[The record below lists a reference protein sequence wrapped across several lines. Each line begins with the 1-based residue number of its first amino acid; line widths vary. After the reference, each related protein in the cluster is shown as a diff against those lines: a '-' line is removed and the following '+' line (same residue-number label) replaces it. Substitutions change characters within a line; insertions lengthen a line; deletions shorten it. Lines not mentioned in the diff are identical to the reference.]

1 MRGFTMKLLLL
12 SLVLFLLSACGVSS
26 ESAENEMNQ
35 KINVVATTTHVRDLA
50 EQVGGE
56 HVEVNSLMGPGVDPH
71 EYQPSASD
79 VHKLTQSDV
88 TIYNG
93 LHLEGMF
100 SSVFEELNR
109 IDKPTLELASGLDDG
124 MILRSDEEDL
134 EYDPHIW
141 FSVENWKQ
149 SADYV
154 AEFLGKHDLDHKDD
168 YLNNARVY
176 KEELDE
182 LNEYILSRV
191 EEIPS
196 DKRYLVTA
204 HDAFQYFASDYDF
217 EVIGIQGLNTQS
229 EAGTRDISQLASF
242 IADKKLNAVF
252 VESSVSTRN
261 IQALIEAVRSQG
273 HTVELGGE
281 LYSDALGSPE
291 DDTDTYIDMY
301 RANIDTIVDG
311 LK

>member
-1 MRGFTMKLLLL
+1 MKLLLL
-12 SLVLFLLSACGVSS
+12 SFVLFLLSACGVGS
-26 ESAENEMNQ
+26 ESAESEINQ
-35 KINVVATTTHVRDLA
+35 KVNVVATTTHVRDLA

-56 HVEVNSLMGPGVDPH
+56 HVEVVGLMGPGVDPH

-79 VHKLTQSDV
+79 VDKLTQSDV

-109 IDKPTLELASGLDDG
+109 IDKPTLELASGLDDE

-154 AEFLGKHDLDHKDD
+154 AEFLGKHDPEHKAD
-168 YLNNARVY
+168 YLNNARAY
-176 KEELDE
+176 KEELDD
-182 LNEYILSRV
+182 LNDYILSRV

-204 HDAFQYFASDYDF
+204 HDAFQYFAADYDF

-229 EAGTRDISQLASF
+229 EAGTRDISELASF
-242 IADKKLNAVF
+242 IADKELNAVF

-261 IQALIEAVRSQG
+261 IEALIEAVRSQG

-291 DDTDTYIDMY
+291 DDTDTYINMY
-301 RANIDTIVDG
+301 KANIDTIVDG
-311 LK
+311 LKRE